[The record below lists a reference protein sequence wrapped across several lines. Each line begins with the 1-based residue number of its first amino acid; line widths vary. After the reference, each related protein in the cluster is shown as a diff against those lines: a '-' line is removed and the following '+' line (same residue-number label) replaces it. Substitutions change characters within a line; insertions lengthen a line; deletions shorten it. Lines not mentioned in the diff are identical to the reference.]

1 MVINFS
7 FFICYFLNFH
17 KGFLFSRCFLVW
29 MCSVMVQAQFFVF
42 KCFVFFELYGFF
54 IKGFSAGSLF
64 LYFFL
69 LPCLLVGIFWNYSLD
84 FFSWFI
90 CFPFLSFPFH
100 SGDEDLKFSPLTFG
114 ILIFN
119 TC

>member
-1 MVINFS
+1 VVINFS

-64 LYFFL
+64 LYFFFASVF
-69 LPCLLVGIFWNYSLD
+69 VGW
-84 FFSWFI
+84 
-90 CFPFLSFPFH
+90 H
-100 SGDEDLKFSPLTFG
+100 
-114 ILIFN
+114 ILEL
-119 TC
+119 